1 MLRRILV
8 PIDGTDYSWRAL
20 EYACELVSYTRGSL
34 VVMTVVSG
42 RRLQPVME
50 VDVDCLR
57 AQIGD
62 ELLEAAYVMLSGKNV
77 DCTYILENDSNIAES
92 ILRAVSEQKCDGI
105 VLGSRGM
112 GVLEGLFRSSVSQ
125 AVVENATVPVTIIK

>member
-50 VDVDCLR
+50 VDGDCLH

-92 ILRAVSEQKCDGI
+92 ILRAAEEQKCDGI

-125 AVVENATVPVTIIK
+125 VVVENATIPVTIIK

>member
-50 VDVDCLR
+50 VDGDCLR